1 MGFEFFHQMDAP
13 HMTSLTRIGLRTLSR
28 MAGSSRLDALKL
40 RKPTEQVLHHGTRM
54 GFKAV
59 IAASRSFKAV
69 QQLGSPQRL
78 GRAPS
83 SDLFDLN
90 PSEDQR
96 ALQEAARSVAMEQ
109 LRPAASAADMAC
121 ATPAALLAQ
130 CSELGFAA
138 LGIPEALGGM
148 GTERSAMTNVLI
160 AEAMAEGDMGLAYA
174 ALAPAAVS
182 HALVLWGNADQQAR
196 YLPAF
201 AGDKPPVAALA
212 VMEPAPLFDPF
223 ALQSR
228 ARKVGTDFILDGVKA
243 MVPLASQA
251 ELFIVAAQLEGQGPA
266 LFIVE
271 SSTPGLRIEA
281 DPGMGLR
288 AAGCARLHLDS
299 VKVPQAQLLAEGATR
314 VYEDCIQLS
323 RLSWCAMAAGCAQG
337 VLDYLVPYV
346 NERVAFGEP
355 ISHRQSV
362 AFAVSNMAIELQGMR
377 LLTWRAASLADVE
390 APFDEATALARRLCA
405 DKGMQIGSDGVQLL
419 GGHGFVKEHPVERWY
434 RDLRAVGFM
443 EGGLLV

>member
-1 MGFEFFHQMDAP
+1 MSSAFFHEMDAP

-28 MAGSSRLDALKL
+28 MAGSARLDQMKL
-40 RKPTEQVLHHGTRM
+40 RKPTEAVLHHGTRL

-59 IAASRSFKAV
+59 IAASRSFKSV

-78 GRAPS
+78 GRAAP
-83 SDLFDLN
+83 SDLFNLN
-90 PSEDQR
+90 PTDDQR
-96 ALQEAARSVAMEQ
+96 ALQEAALSFAMDQ
-109 LRPAASAADMAC
+109 LRPAASAADAAC
-121 ATPAALLAQ
+121 IAPSGLLAQ
-130 CSELGFAA
+130 CSELGFAP
-138 LGIPEALGGM
+138 LGIPESLGGM
-148 GTERSAMTNVLI
+148 GSERSAVTNVLI
-160 AEAMAEGDMGLAYA
+160 AQAMAQGDLGLAFA
-174 ALAPAAVS
+174 ALAPSAVS
-182 HALVLWGNADQQAR
+182 NALVLWGNADQQAR

-201 AGDKPPVAALA
+201 CGDQPPAAALA
-212 VMEPAPLFDPF
+212 IMEPTPLFDAF
-223 ALQSR
+223 ALQTR
-228 ARKVGTDFILDGVKA
+228 ARKVGAEFILDGVKA

-271 SSTPGLRIEA
+271 SSTPGLRVEA

-288 AAGCARLHLDS
+288 AAGCARLHLS
-299 VKVPQAQLLAEGATR
+299 GVKLAAAQLLGEGAAA

-323 RLSWCAMAAGCAQG
+323 RLGWCALATGCAQG

-362 AFAVSNMAIELQGMR
+362 AFALSNMAIELQGMR
-377 LLTWRAASLADVE
+377 LLTWRAASLAE
-390 APFDEATALARRLCA
+390 ADEPFDEATALARRLCA

-419 GGHGFVKEHPVERWY
+419 GGHGFVKEHPAERWY

-443 EGGLLV
+443 EGGVLL